1 LTLLVVVV
9 RIVPGDPV
17 RNVLGPR
24 ATPET
29 VAALHHEL
37 GLDQSAP
44 AQVWTFL
51 VRVSQG
57 DFGKDFVTGVPV
69 SQYVQDN
76 LPNTLTL
83 ALAALLLT
91 LVIAIPLGVYS
102 ATHAGSTIDRMTSV
116 SSVALLTIPSYVAGL
131 LLLYVFSIRLGWLPS
146 LNTGSVSD
154 PVDYLRH
161 LILPAVALALS
172 WVGYLARLLRVSLA
186 EVLRSDYIRTARAF
200 GMREGKVN
208 YKYALRNALIPT
220 VAMLGIAFGNMLA
233 TAIFVEVV
241 FGRPG
246 LGSMAYNAILTRD
259 YPLIRGGVLTLAVF
273 VIAANL
279 IADIAYHALDPRMR
293 ANAR

>member
-1 LTLLVVVV
+1 
-9 RIVPGDPV
+9 
-17 RNVLGPR
+17 
-24 ATPET
+24 
-29 VAALHHEL
+29 
-37 GLDQSAP
+37 
-44 AQVWTFL
+44 
-51 VRVSQG
+51 VSQG
-57 DFGKDFVTGVPV
+57 DFGQDLVTGVPV

-102 ATHAGSTIDRMTSV
+102 ATHAGSAIDRMTSV

-146 LNTGSVSD
+146 LNAGSVSD